1 MRLGLLTS
9 SSSRIEG
16 GGGGGGGWGGGG
28 GAGWVME
35 RKVKGELCF
44 NRWTFY
50 FIKNSLNRLN

>member
-1 MRLGLLTS
+1 MRLGLLT

-16 GGGGGGGWGGGG
+16 GGGGGGGGG